1 MEIISEKVNAKSHS
15 LKSKFFIKDVES
27 EVGIFIYN
35 TFEKL
40 TKAKCI
46 KAMLY
51 YCNKYEPFFATLYYR
66 EKGTKY
72 KIYDHGRIDLFIN
85 TIQKYFPE
93 IYYKTK
99 PYTKIVQVRNSFFT
113 QYETRIFCE
122 LDIDNKYW
130 QRKDYKDKLIGLLR
144 LEGILKVKE
153 S

>member
-1 MEIISEKVNAKSHS
+1 MRPNMEIISEKVNAKSHS
-15 LKSKFFIKDVES
+15 LKSKFFVTSAES
-27 EVGIFIYN
+27 EIGIVIYN

-51 YCNKYEPFFATLYYR
+51 YCNKYEPFFATLYHH

-72 KIYDHGRIDLFIN
+72 KIYDQRHIDLFIN

-99 PYTKIVQVRNSFFT
+99 TVQVRNSFFT

-122 LDIDNKYW
+122 LDIDNKYA
-130 QRKDYKDKLIGLLR
+130 
-144 LEGILKVKE
+144 

>member
-15 LKSKFFIKDVES
+15 LKSKFFVTSTES
-27 EVGIFIYN
+27 ESGIVIYN

-46 KAMLY
+46 KVMLY
-51 YCNKYEPFFATLYYR
+51 YCNKYEPFFATLYHQ

-72 KIYDHGRIDLFIN
+72 KIYDHRHIDLFIN

-99 PYTKIVQVRNSFFT
+99 TVQVRNSFFT

>member
-15 LKSKFFIKDVES
+15 LKSKFFVTSAES
-27 EVGIFIYN
+27 EIGIVIYN

-51 YCNKYEPFFATLYYR
+51 YCNKYEPFFATLYHQ

-72 KIYDHGRIDLFIN
+72 KIYEHRHIDLFIN

-99 PYTKIVQVRNSFFT
+99 TVQVRNSFFT

>member
-15 LKSKFFIKDVES
+15 LKSKFFVTSAES
-27 EVGIFIYN
+27 EIGIVIYN

-51 YCNKYEPFFATLYYR
+51 YCNKYEPFFATLYHH

-72 KIYDHGRIDLFIN
+72 KIYDQRHIDLFIN

-99 PYTKIVQVRNSFFT
+99 TVQVRNSFFT

-130 QRKDYKDKLIGLLR
+130 QRKDCKDKLIGLLR

>member
-1 MEIISEKVNAKSHS
+1 MEILSEKVNAKSHS
-15 LKSKFFIKDVES
+15 LKSKFFVTSAES
-27 EVGIFIYN
+27 EIGIVIYN

-51 YCNKYEPFFATLYYR
+51 YCNKYEPFFATLYHH

-72 KIYDHGRIDLFIN
+72 KIYDHGHIDLFIN

-99 PYTKIVQVRNSFFT
+99 TVQVRNSFFT
-113 QYETRIFCE
+113 QYEARIFCE

-153 S
+153 

>member
-1 MEIISEKVNAKSHS
+1 MEILSEKVNAKSYS
-15 LKSKFFIKDVES
+15 LKSKFFVTSAES
-27 EVGIFIYN
+27 EIGIVIYN

-51 YCNKYEPFFATLYYR
+51 YCNKYEPFFATLYHH

-72 KIYDHGRIDLFIN
+72 KIYDQRHIDLFIN

-99 PYTKIVQVRNSFFT
+99 TVQVRNSFFT

-153 S
+153 

>member
-1 MEIISEKVNAKSHS
+1 MEILSEKVNAKSHI
-15 LKSKFFIKDVES
+15 LKSKFFIKSAEN
-27 EVGIFIYN
+27 EVGIVIYN

-51 YCNKYEPFFATLYYR
+51 YCNKYEPFFATLYYQ

-72 KIYDHGRIDLFIN
+72 KIYDHGHIDLFIN

-99 PYTKIVQVRNSFFT
+99 PYVKKVQVRRSFFT
-113 QYETRIFCE
+113 QYQPRTFCE
-122 LDIDNKYW
+122 LDIDNKHW

-144 LEGILKVKE
+144 LEGILKTKD
-153 S
+153 

>member
-1 MEIISEKVNAKSHS
+1 MRSNMEILSEKVNAKSYS
-15 LKSKFFIKDVES
+15 LKSKFFVTSAES
-27 EVGIFIYN
+27 EIGIVIYN

-51 YCNKYEPFFATLYYR
+51 YCNKYEPFFATLYHH

-72 KIYDHGRIDLFIN
+72 KIYDQRHIDLFIN

-99 PYTKIVQVRNSFFT
+99 TVQVRNSFFT

-153 S
+153 

>member
-1 MEIISEKVNAKSHS
+1 MSTKVYEG
-15 LKSKFFIKDVES
+15 FILADKWNDGKIE
-27 EVGIFIYN
+27 
-35 TFEKL
+35 TFEKF
-40 TKAKCI
+40 CNEI
-46 KAMLY
+46 KLI
-51 YCNKYEPFFATLYYR
+51 FATLYHH

-72 KIYDHGRIDLFIN
+72 KIYDQRHIDLFIN

-99 PYTKIVQVRNSFFT
+99 TVQVRNSFFT

>member
-15 LKSKFFIKDVES
+15 LKSKFFVTSAES
-27 EVGIFIYN
+27 EIGIVIYN

-51 YCNKYEPFFATLYYR
+51 YCNKYEPFFATLYHH

-72 KIYDHGRIDLFIN
+72 KIYDQRHIDLFIN

-99 PYTKIVQVRNSFFT
+99 TVQVRNSFFT

-130 QRKDYKDKLIGLLR
+130 QRKDYKDKLMGLLR
-144 LEGILKVKE
+144 LEGILKAKE